1 MALTQEQQVIFDA
14 VLSSLRTNSKTIE
27 QLTPQTSLG
36 SNDWFELN
44 GGRKVSYTVLRDLI
58 ASMSSSDQDSL
69 RTLIGKNVLK
79 SVSFNVGES
88 TATLTIKSAGT
99 TISCNVPVAT
109 SSKAGIITALDKVK
123 IQTAY
128 DNGQTAISK
137 ANAAQ
142 NTANTAQ
149 STANA
154 AKTAAENAQT
164 TANAAIPLSIEFTD
178 LDTLGTDGS
187 VAALRLLLR
196 DTKHTRY
203 KVVLNNSFVG
213 VLDIFG
219 DNMSHVLTE
228 VFTTHYTMTDGNIEG
243 SSHMCQTLFQYFR
256 SFNFSSPQLKETEQ
270 GAWTRWQKTN
280 ISLGEE
286 SGTAF
291 PGDRGAAIE
300 KIVGGVRIFPFD
312 ATCYHPSELSE
323 WPVGTIAFCYD
334 NHIFRQKDSDGSWIQ
349 YDQYH
354 TTVNYKTIPRTDC
367 IFRNGN
373 VLYAMKPVEGTNY
386 YVPEAY
392 VIGKSEFDAIRSQVS
407 NIAIYPF
414 DGIMPSKS
422 GIQPPKNGIWF
433 RSSGATGHF
442 SFYGDA
448 SETNTY
454 IYNENQTIGGEQVLV
469 ARNDRMFRCGNEL
482 YRYDGKM
489 LVKVGGA
496 SVSNINVTEEIP
508 LASGEYYSDLNSD
521 VQTHNVLD
529 AVLDAGY
536 AALGLIITFAI
547 GQGSWKTYQYVGPN
561 TTDTQFLD
569 VNNWIDLAGMT
580 AGTEPVI
587 NVNDLCGEGAL
598 QYGAYTLES
607 AIKAIA
613 DKETETGITYRKAG
627 MVITYKIGDGKWESK
642 QLAQSVAS
650 FNVPG
655 AWEPFGSAKGSEVKT
670 SDKPVKDG
678 KDAFSTGGAYGLI
691 PAGHRVKQ
699 EDGTVSIQ
707 LVNGAG
713 EDILDPIEFLASQGG
728 GGDSSGTIVSI
739 AFQKAPLYAALGAS
753 LTTKAAIRSVTTVGS
768 VETDNSIERLELID
782 KDTKAVVWS
791 ANVNK
796 ASSPSMTS
804 YTFDLD
810 FTKFFTVAGQ
820 KTFTLV
826 ATDDTGR
833 TGRKNITVIA
843 EDLTLTC
850 TQRLS
855 QTIAPTDTQTYVEM
869 YAFYNNQSE
878 GGIRCNVDILIN
890 GEWQNIH
897 SDVVTNAFSRP
908 VMFNASQLGLTHGA
922 YKLRMQGESV
932 DSGVKGNIV
941 YSTIM
946 CVDPSSDEMLIALRY
961 DDSNNGKIRLFDTVS
976 LDVAAYRKVDGADS
990 SALVDMY
997 VGNTKITQVKIDPEK
1012 VLNVRKQISGYAQG
1026 DTLVFNGRFGSVH
1039 SPSIEIVVDGSAL
1052 DITLKTGAS
1061 LDLDFSSRTNDE
1073 SDHTISDQGYTM
1085 TVHGSNWS
1093 TNGFVEFLGRN
1104 SLRIAE
1110 NVKAVLPYSPFGF
1123 STIEQTGAAVQ
1134 IDIAT
1139 RNIRDKEARLIS
1151 CYDPDSGAG
1160 FYVCGNKAAIFCKN
1174 GVNAVEERPLKNN
1187 KDHTVAFVIEPAS
1200 VYVERNGIR
1209 YANMKL
1215 YIDGEEMATLGY
1227 VPGQGNVFCPAT
1239 MSFDGTDGDLYIYYI
1254 LAYRSYYE
1262 WAQAFD
1268 NYLVKGNDTQAMV
1281 EEYEKEN
1288 VLVSQTAEGTTE
1300 PRPSASALWARG
1312 IPYMVNVATD
1322 EVFNVFD
1329 CGNGSDDNGMT
1340 TSPKFKDGIQ
1350 FFYNPNK
1357 PWRSYKATKVT
1368 KKRQGTTSSQRT
1380 FKNEDDDYSKS
1391 VITPLYPEYATD
1403 AELRAR
1409 LSAADL
1415 ADIDTTFKLF
1425 ALGYIRIGD
1434 NTMPIKRAMNK
1445 IDFSDSS
1452 CANNGGV
1459 CDMMN
1464 ATFRA
1469 LGTSYMTP
1477 AQRFYD
1483 GTWDKGDVHLTGIQM
1498 NHSIANFP
1506 CAIFRSTSDTL
1517 QNVYFHLRGSYM
1529 ESKKEQRALGFCD
1542 IPGYNKGCLNYGD
1555 FKELFCAPG
1564 QTLADYVATADK
1576 STWEYPTDIEDL
1588 DSPKHNVIVISEY
1601 CGRSFRVFRR
1611 TEPGAT
1617 WVETTG
1623 SMKQVNGKWVITGDV
1638 VNPVTG
1644 FELLNYTGIC
1654 WWMGIA
1660 TVADMMKMETGT
1672 SSWVKKLVD
1681 SGLVSNTSYP
1691 VWTQFFECMVED
1703 DQLAIDYAMGRK
1715 VPYELFNVLR
1725 FMDSVDYSKTTLA
1738 STWKSRWQTEAWKY
1752 MSMESVMAYH
1762 IFTDY
1767 LAAIDQRAKNMQPM
1781 WFLEDGCKIENGVYS
1796 GVDGMEP
1803 MRMYLNKV
1811 YDCDTCNGQ
1820 DNDGGK
1826 TCDPE
1831 VDPDKPSDEATG
1843 YTNPYAGWG
1852 SILFN
1857 NIAKCKKDLIR
1868 SGRPDD
1874 RGVYPNIS
1882 LMTVA
1887 AAMRSAQTTLPD
1899 GRTIAP
1905 FSPDGAKYYFLEQRI
1920 NVWPKK
1926 VCTYDCERKYIKFT
1940 SRANRIYFYA
1950 HQGSGRSGIE
1960 RFIEVRWLVR
1970 DGFYQTGGFFADP
1983 LITRINC
1990 RANAKIRITAGARGY
2005 FAVGYENVG
2014 QISGEAVFLEAG
2026 ESYEFSDFSKV
2037 DGTTLY
2043 IYQVARMS
2051 MLDLSDLTISSADGI
2066 ANCKLLEILRIGS
2079 ATHVNTPLSSYP
2091 MVSALT
2097 LGSLPFLHTI
2107 DVRNTSVTTMDCS
2120 GCPRLAHV
2128 EAEGSQMSLITLAPT
2143 SPINDVKLPAT
2154 MTDLRFIGLPGLTYT
2169 GATDIDG
2176 LRISALANVQ
2186 KLRLESSP
2194 KIEAVTIL
2202 KNIVSAIGSA
2212 LRSVRV
2218 ADQALKG
2225 DATELQAMIAKGVK
2239 GMNSSGDENR
2249 PGPVVIG
2256 TYELTRLLEQSEIDE
2271 IEDDIEGITI
2281 SIVVEAFIDTIDQIN
2296 GEYYSGDSEVPTIT
2310 LANIGEHIAYYNGET
2325 YAAYIARIAEENKSI
2340 HQIITQ

>member
-1 MALTQEQQVIFDA
+1 MAITQDEMQSIVSA
-14 VLSSLRTNSKTIE
+14 VLSAIRTNSRTIG
-27 QLTPQTSLG
+27 QLTPVTSL
-36 SNDWFELN
+36 SDNDSFEID
-44 GGRKVSYTVLRDLI
+44 GGKRVTYAVLRDLI
-58 ASMSSSDQDSL
+58 ASLSSTEQDSL
-69 RTLIGKNVLK
+69 KNLIAKNELK
-79 SVSFNVGES
+79 SVSINTTES
-88 TATLTIKSAGT
+88 SA
-99 TISCNVPVAT
+99 TISISSVGKTISTSIPIAT
-109 SSKAGIITALDKVK
+109 TSKAGLMTAADKVK
-123 IQTAY
+123 LQSAYDTAQTAKSTA
-128 DNGQTAISK
+128 DNAISK
-137 ANAAQ
+137 AESAQTSITAISNKIGAPNGIAPLDGNGKVPAANLPGYVDDVVEFNAMVSGITPQLASSAKNSTDAGCMVVYDTDRNTYLLAVSNLIVSDSAGWEAIKRPIKTLSTPVSALEIGEAQ
-142 NTANTAQ
+142 DAVKVSDYWLLEGNKVTLIPSIFTYYNNWLDADSFGVGSMNGRIPQSGKVHICTSDNKTYRWSGSELVIIGTDLALGHTAN
-149 STANA
+149 
-154 AKTAAENAQT
+154 
-164 TANAAIPLSIEFTD
+164 
-178 LDTLGTDGS
+178 
-187 VAALRLLLR
+187 
-196 DTKHTRY
+196 
-203 KVVLNNSFVG
+203 
-213 VLDIFG
+213 
-219 DNMSHVLTE
+219 
-228 VFTTHYTMTDGNIEG
+228 
-243 SSHMCQTLFQYFR
+243 
-256 SFNFSSPQLKETEQ
+256 
-270 GAWTRWQKTN
+270 
-280 ISLGEE
+280 
-286 SGTAF
+286 TAF
-291 PGDRGAAIE
+291 PGDEGAKLQTDLEGLAGE
-300 KIVGGVRIFPFD
+300 
-312 ATCYHPSELSE
+312 HNELSNDFKKLNSHISE
-323 WPVGTIAFCYD
+323 KEMGEVKFIDLNAIVDNSNPYPSLKDALLAAPEEYRQYGAVVRLWIEEEDANGDLVEKWETYQWTKTAFD
-334 NHIFRQKDSDGSWIQ
+334 EDANWEDETQWEPFGSAGSVDG
-349 YDQYH
+349 
-354 TTVNYKTIPRTDC
+354 NC
-367 IFRNGN
+367 
-373 VLYAMKPVEGTNY
+373 L
-386 YVPEAY
+386 
-392 VIGKSEFDAIRSQVS
+392 
-407 NIAIYPF
+407 
-414 DGIMPSKS
+414 
-422 GIQPPKNGIWF
+422 
-433 RSSGATGHF
+433 
-442 SFYGDA
+442 
-448 SETNTY
+448 
-454 IYNENQTIGGEQVLV
+454 
-469 ARNDRMFRCGNEL
+469 
-482 YRYDGKM
+482 
-489 LVKVGGA
+489 
-496 SVSNINVTEEIP
+496 NVTVEIP
-508 LASGEYYSDLNSD
+508 KSNTTNPYYDLG
-521 VQTHNVLD
+521 TAIA
-529 AVLDAGY
+529 AVFSKDRAK
-536 AALGLIITFAI
+536 LGLQITFAATATT
-547 GQGSWKTYQYVGPN
+547 WKQYQYIGSTLNVEDFCN
-561 TTDTQFLD
+561 E
-569 VNNWIDLAGMT
+569 NNWIDMAGT
-580 AGTEPVI
+580 SAGTEPI
-587 NVNDLCGEGAL
+587 LNVNDLCGEGAL

-627 MVITYKIGDGKWESK
+627 MVITYKVGDGKWESK
-642 QLAQSVAS
+642 QLVQTVNS

-655 AWEPFGSAKGSEVKT
+655 AWEPFGSAQGDEVKT
-670 SDKPVKDG
+670 SDKPAVG
-678 KDAFSTGGAYGLI
+678 GTDAFSTGGACDYI
-691 PAGHRVKQ
+691 PASHVVTQ

-707 LVNGAG
+707 FKNGAG
-713 EDILDPIEFLASQGG
+713 EDLMDPIEFLASQGG
-728 GGDSSGTIVSI
+728 GDASGTIVSI
-739 AFQKAPLYAALGAS
+739 AFQKAPLYAALGSS
-753 LTTKAAIRSVTTVGS
+753 LVTKAAIRSVTTIGS
-768 VETDNSIERLELID
+768 IESDNSIERLELID
-782 KDTKAVVWS
+782 KETNTVVWS

-810 FTKFFTVAGQ
+810 FTSFFTVAGQ

-833 TGRKNITVIA
+833 TGRKNITVVA

-855 QTIAPTDTQTYVEM
+855 ETIAPTDTQTYVEM

-890 GEWQNIH
+890 DEWQNIH

-908 VMFNASQLGLTHGA
+908 VMFNAVDLGLTHGA

-932 DSGVKGNIV
+932 NSGVKGNIV

-946 CVDPSSDEMLIALRY
+946 CVDPASDDMLIALRY
-961 DDSNNGKIRLFDTVS
+961 NDTNNGTIRLFDTVS
-976 LDVAAYRKVDGADS
+976 LDVAAYRKIGGVES

-997 VGNTKITQVKIDPEK
+997 VGNVKITQVKIDPDK
-1012 VLNVRKQISGYAQG
+1012 VLNVRKQIIGYTQG
-1026 DTLVFNGRFGSVH
+1026 ETLVFEGRFGSVH
-1039 SPSIEIVVDGSAL
+1039 SPSVEIVVDGSAL
-1052 DITLKTGAS
+1052 DISLKTGAS

-1085 TVHGSNWS
+1085 EVQGSNWS
-1093 TNGFVEFLGRN
+1093 TNGFIEFLGQN

-1110 NVKAVLPYSPFGF
+1110 NVKAYLPYSPFGF
-1123 STIEQTGAAVQ
+1123 STIEQTGAVVQ
-1134 IDIAT
+1134 IKIAT
-1139 RNIRDKEARLIS
+1139 RNIRDAEARLIS
-1151 CYDPDSGAG
+1151 CYDPNSGAG

-1174 GVNAVEERPLKNN
+1174 GVNAVEERPLENN
-1187 KDHTVAFVIEPAS
+1187 VEYTIAFVVEPAS
-1200 VYVERNGIR
+1200 VFVERNGIR
-1209 YANMKL
+1209 YSNMKL

-1227 VPGQGNVFCPAT
+1227 VPSQGNIFCPAT

-1281 EEYEKEN
+1281 DEYEKEN
-1288 VLVSQTAEGTTE
+1288 VLVSQTAEGVTE
-1300 PRPSASALWARG
+1300 QRPSASALWARG

-1340 TSPKFKDGIQ
+1340 TTPKFKDGTQ

-1357 PWRSYKATKVT
+1357 PWRCYKATKVT
-1368 KKRQGTTSSQRT
+1368 KKRQGTTSSQRP

-1391 VITPLYPEYATD
+1391 VITPFYPEYATD
-1403 AELRAR
+1403 AELRAG
-1409 LSAADL
+1409 LSAVDL

-1434 NTMPIKRAMNK
+1434 NTMPIQRAMNK

-1469 LGTSYMTP
+1469 LGASYMTP

-1542 IPGYNKGCLNYGD
+1542 VPGYNKGCLNYGD
-1555 FKELFCAPG
+1555 FKELFCTPE
-1564 QTLADYVATADK
+1564 QTLSDYIATADK
-1576 STWEYPTDIEDL
+1576 STWEYPSDIEDV

-1611 TEPGAT
+1611 TEPGAA

-1644 FELLNYTGIC
+1644 FELLNYTGLC
-1654 WWMGIA
+1654 WWMGVA

-1681 SGLVSNTSYP
+1681 SGLVSNTTYP
-1691 VWTQFFECMVED
+1691 VWTQFFECMIED

-1725 FMDSVDYSKTTLA
+1725 FMDSVDYSKTSLA

-1781 WFLEDGCKIENGVYS
+1781 WFLEDGCKIEDGVYS
-1796 GVDGMEP
+1796 GIDGMEP

-1831 VDPDKPSDEATG
+1831 VDPDKPSDEETG

-1950 HQGSGRSGIE
+1950 HQGSGRFGIV

-1990 RANAKIRITAGARGY
+1990 RTNAKIRITAAARGY

-2014 QISGEAVFLEAG
+2014 QISGEAVFLESG

-2107 DVRNTSVTTMDCS
+2107 DVRNTSVTSMDCS
-2120 GCPRLAHV
+2120 GCPRMEHI
-2128 EAEGSQMSLITLAPT
+2128 EAEGSQLSTLTLAQT
-2143 SPINDVKLPAT
+2143 SPINDVKLPET

-2169 GATDIDG
+2169 GTPTTDG

-2186 KLRLESSP
+2186 KLRLENSP
-2194 KIEAVTIL
+2194 NIEAVTIL

-2212 LRSVRV
+2212 LRSVRI
-2218 ADQALKG
+2218 ADQFLKG
-2225 DATELQAMIAKGVK
+2225 DASELQSIITMGVK

-2249 PGPVVIG
+2249 PNPVVIG
-2256 TYELTRLLEQSEIDE
+2256 TYELTRLLEQAEIDD
-2271 IEDDIEGITI
+2271 IEDSIEGITI
-2281 SIVVEAFIDTIDQIN
+2281 SIVIEAFIDTIDQIN
-2296 GEYYSGDSEVPTIT
+2296 GEFYTGDSEVSTIT
-2310 LANIGEHIAYYNGET
+2310 LDNIGEHIAYYNGET
-2325 YAAYIARIAEENKSI
+2325 YAEYVSLLIEDNRSI
-2340 HQIITQ
+2340 HEIINQ

>member
-1 MALTQEQQVIFDA
+1 MAITQDEMQSIITA
-14 VLSSLRTNSKTIE
+14 VLSAIRTNSRTIG
-27 QLTPQTSLG
+27 QLTPVTTLSDDD
-36 SNDWFELN
+36 SFEID
-44 GGRKVSYTVLRDLI
+44 GGKRVTYAVLRDLI
-58 ASMSSSDQDSL
+58 ASLSSTERDSL
-69 RTLIGKNVLK
+69 RNLITKCELK
-79 SVSFNVGES
+79 SVSITATES
-88 TATLTIKSAGT
+88 AATLTIASNGK
-99 TISCNVPVAT
+99 TIETAVPVAST
-109 SSKAGIITALDKVK
+109 SKAGLMTAADKVK
-123 IQTAY
+123 LESAY
-128 DNGQTAISK
+128 DTGQTAKNI
-137 ANAAQ
+137 ANAANDKAVAAQ
-142 NTANTAQ
+142 NGVNTINGKIGANNGIAPLGPNAKVPAAYLPGFVDDVVEFNAMVNNVTVQLA
-149 STANA
+149 STGKN
-154 AKTAAENAQT
+154 
-164 TANAAIPLSIEFTD
+164 STD
-178 LDTLGTDGS
+178 AGCMVVYDTVKATFLLAVSNIVVTDNTEWGTIKRPIKALDTPTPTIESGAIAEPIKVSDYWQFEGDKMKLIPTMFTYYNNWLDADSFGTASVNGRVPEAGKVYICTSDNKTFRWSGTELVTIGSDLALG
-187 VAALRLLLR
+187 
-196 DTKHTRY
+196 HT
-203 KVVLNNSFVG
+203 
-213 VLDIFG
+213 
-219 DNMSHVLTE
+219 
-228 VFTTHYTMTDGNIEG
+228 
-243 SSHMCQTLFQYFR
+243 
-256 SFNFSSPQLKETEQ
+256 
-270 GAWTRWQKTN
+270 A
-280 ISLGEE
+280 
-286 SGTAF
+286 GTAF
-291 PGDRGAAIE
+291 PGDEGAQLQTDLEGLAE
-300 KIVGGVRIFPFD
+300 EHD
-312 ATCYHPSELSE
+312 ALSTE
-323 WPVGTIAFCYD
+323 FNKLD
-334 NHIFRQKDSDGSWIQ
+334 NHISDREMSEVPIVDLNAICDNSNPYNSLKEALSAMPETQ
-349 YDQYH
+349 R
-354 TTVNYKTIPRTDC
+354 NYGAIVRIWVEKEDA
-367 IFRNGN
+367 NGN
-373 VLYAMKPVEGTNY
+373 PVEKWETY
-386 YVPEAY
+386 QWTKTA
-392 VIGKSEFDAIRSQVS
+392 FDEDADWEDETQWE
-407 NIAIYPF
+407 PF
-414 DGIMPSKS
+414 GSAGSADG
-422 GIQPPKNGIWF
+422 NC
-433 RSSGATGHF
+433 
-442 SFYGDA
+442 
-448 SETNTY
+448 
-454 IYNENQTIGGEQVLV
+454 L
-469 ARNDRMFRCGNEL
+469 
-482 YRYDGKM
+482 
-489 LVKVGGA
+489 
-496 SVSNINVTEEIP
+496 NVTVEIP
-508 LASGEYYSDLNSD
+508 KSNTTNPYYTLA
-521 VQTHNVLD
+521 TAIA
-529 AVLDAGY
+529 AVFSKDRAK
-536 AALGLIITFAI
+536 LGLQITFAATATT
-547 GQGSWKTYQYVGPN
+547 WKQYQYIGSTLGVDDFCN
-561 TTDTQFLD
+561 E
-569 VNNWIDLAGMT
+569 NNWIDM
-580 AGTEPVI
+580 AGTSAGKEPFI

-627 MVITYKIGDGKWESK
+627 MVITYKIGEGKWETK
-642 QLAQSVAS
+642 QLVQTEKS

-670 SDKPVKDG
+670 VDKPVKDG
-678 KDAFSTGGAYGLI
+678 KDAFSTGGASAYI
-691 PAGHRVKQ
+691 PASHVVTQ
-699 EDGTVSIQ
+699 EDGKVKIQ
-707 LVNGAG
+707 FKNGNDD
-713 EDILDPIEFLASQGG
+713 EIMDPIEFLASQGG

-739 AFQKAPLYAALGAS
+739 AFQKAPLYAALGTA
-753 LTTKAAIRSVTTVGS
+753 LIAKAAIRSVTTVGN

-782 KDTKAVVWS
+782 KDTKSVVWS

-804 YTFDLD
+804 YTFELD

-833 TGRKNITVIA
+833 TGRKTITVVA

-855 QTIAPTDTQTYVEM
+855 QTIAPTDTQSYVEM

-878 GGIRCNVDILIN
+878 GGIRCKVDILID
-890 GEWQNIH
+890 GAWENIH
-897 SDVVTNAFSRP
+897 NDVVTNAFSRP
-908 VMFNASQLGLTHGA
+908 VMFNAAQLGLTHGA

-932 DSGVKGNIV
+932 NSGVKGNIV
-941 YSTIM
+941 YSTIL
-946 CVDPSSDEMLIALRY
+946 CVDPTSNEMLIALRY

-976 LDVAAYRKVDGADS
+976 LDVAAYRKVDGAES
-990 SALVDMY
+990 SALVDIF

-1012 VLNVRKQISGYAQG
+1012 VLTVRKQISGYSQG
-1026 DTLVFNGRFGSVH
+1026 DTLVFDGRFGSVH
-1039 SPSIEIVVDGSAL
+1039 SPSVEIVVDGSAL
-1052 DITLKTGAS
+1052 DISLKTGAS
-1061 LDLDFSSRTNDE
+1061 WDIDFSSRTNDE

-1085 TVHGSNWS
+1085 TVQGSNWS
-1093 TNGFVEFLGRN
+1093 TNGFVEFLGQN

-1110 NVKAVLPYSPFGF
+1110 NVKASSTYSPFGF

-1134 IDIAT
+1134 MKVAT

-1187 KDHTVAFVIEPAS
+1187 TDHTVAFVVEPAS

-1300 PRPSASALWARG
+1300 QRPSASALWARK

-1322 EVFNVFD
+1322 EVFHVFD

-1350 FFYNPNK
+1350 FFYDPRK
-1357 PWRSYKATKVT
+1357 PWRSYKAIKVT

-1380 FKNEDDDYSKS
+1380 FKNEDDDYKKSK
-1391 VITPLYPEYATD
+1391 ITPLYPEYATD
-1403 AELRAR
+1403 AELRAG
-1409 LSAADL
+1409 LTAEEL
-1415 ADIDTTFKLF
+1415 ADIDTSFKLF

-1434 NTMPIKRAMNK
+1434 NTMPIQRAMNK

-1469 LGTSYMTP
+1469 LGPSYMTP

-1564 QTLADYVATADK
+1564 QTLADYIATADK
-1576 STWEYPTDIEDL
+1576 STWEYPSDIEDV

-1611 TEPGAT
+1611 TEPGAA

-1638 VNPVTG
+1638 VNPVIG
-1644 FELLNYTGIC
+1644 FELLNYTGLC

-1681 SGLVSNTSYP
+1681 SGMASNTTYP
-1691 VWTQFFECMVED
+1691 VWTQFFECMIED

-1725 FMDSVDYSKTTLA
+1725 FMDSVDYSKASLA
-1738 STWKSRWQTEAWKY
+1738 STWKARWQTEAWKF
-1752 MSMESVMAYH
+1752 MSMESVMTYH

-1781 WFLEDGCKIENGVYS
+1781 WFLEDGCKIENGVYT

-1857 NIAKCKKDLIR
+1857 NIAKCKKDLVR

-1874 RGVYPNIS
+1874 RGIYPNIS

-1887 AAMRSAQTTLPD
+1887 AAMRSAQTTLPN
-1899 GRTIAP
+1899 GRTLAP

-1926 VCTYDCERKYIKFT
+1926 VCSYDCERKYIKFT

-2026 ESYEFSDFSKV
+2026 ESHEFSDFSKV

-2091 MVSALT
+2091 MISALT
-2097 LGSLPFLHTI
+2097 LGSLPFLHTV

-2154 MTDLRFIGLPGLTYT
+2154 MTDLRFIGLPQLTYT
-2169 GATDIDG
+2169 GSTSTDG

-2202 KNIVSAIGSA
+2202 KNIVSAVGSA

-2218 ADQALKG
+2218 AEQTLKG

-2239 GMNSSGDENR
+2239 GMNASGDENR

-2256 TYELTRLLEQSEIDE
+2256 TYELTRLLEKSEIDD
-2271 IEDDIEGITI
+2271 IEDEIEGITI

-2296 GEYYSGDSEVPTIT
+2296 GEYFSGDSEVPTIT

>member
-1 MALTQEQQVIFDA
+1 MAITQDEMQSIVSAVISA
-14 VLSSLRTNSKTIE
+14 IRTNSRTID
-27 QLTPQTSLG
+27 QLTPVTSL
-36 SNDWFELN
+36 SDSDCFEIN
-44 GGRKVSYTVLRDLI
+44 GGKRVTYKVLRDLI
-58 ASMSSSDQDSL
+58 ASLSSTEQDSL
-69 RTLIGKNVLK
+69 KNLITKCELK
-79 SVSFNVGES
+79 SVSITATES
-88 TATLTIKSAGT
+88 TATLSISSNGKTITA
-99 TISCNVPVAT
+99 NVPVAST
-109 SSKAGIITALDKVK
+109 SKAGLMTAADKVK
-123 IQTAY
+123 LQSAYDTAQTAK
-128 DNGQTAISK
+128 D
-137 ANAAQ
+137 
-142 NTANTAQ
+142 TANNAKAKAETAQ
-149 STANA
+149 SGVNAINGKLGAAGGIATLDSYGKIPSRFIPDAYDDVKEFGAKVSGVTAQMSSSTKNSTDDGCMVVYDTDKNVFLLAVANQIIADPDWRKVSSKSLLAENQVQTEGLTKKDIWQIGEQETIVLNPSVFTYYCNWADSNLYGTASVNGCIPVADKQYTDTSANTSYRWSGSGLVSTGSDLTLGHTAN
-154 AKTAAENAQT
+154 
-164 TANAAIPLSIEFTD
+164 
-178 LDTLGTDGS
+178 
-187 VAALRLLLR
+187 
-196 DTKHTRY
+196 
-203 KVVLNNSFVG
+203 
-213 VLDIFG
+213 
-219 DNMSHVLTE
+219 
-228 VFTTHYTMTDGNIEG
+228 
-243 SSHMCQTLFQYFR
+243 
-256 SFNFSSPQLKETEQ
+256 
-270 GAWTRWQKTN
+270 
-280 ISLGEE
+280 
-286 SGTAF
+286 TAF
-291 PGDRGAAIE
+291 PGDEGAQLQNDVEGLANDYNSLSKDLTDMQNGIAADKMSFAVFLDLNNMFDNSNPYTSLGDALDLVPEEYRQYGAVVRLWVE
-300 KIVGGVRIFPFD
+300 KYDSAGNAVQKWETYQWNKTPFD
-312 ATCYHPSELSE
+312 DDANWEDETQWVPFGGAGS
-323 WPVGTIAFCYD
+323 A
-334 NHIFRQKDSDGSWIQ
+334 DGNCLNV
-349 YDQYH
+349 
-354 TTVNYKTIPRTDC
+354 TVEIP
-367 IFRNGN
+367 
-373 VLYAMKPVEGTNY
+373 K
-386 YVPEAY
+386 
-392 VIGKSEFDAIRSQVS
+392 
-407 NIAIYPF
+407 
-414 DGIMPSKS
+414 
-422 GIQPPKNGIWF
+422 
-433 RSSGATGHF
+433 
-442 SFYGDA
+442 
-448 SETNTY
+448 TNTTNPY
-454 IYNENQTIGGEQVLV
+454 YDLATAIAAVFSK
-469 ARNDRMFRCGNEL
+469 DRA
-482 YRYDGKM
+482 K
-489 LVKVGGA
+489 
-496 SVSNINVTEEIP
+496 
-508 LASGEYYSDLNSD
+508 
-521 VQTHNVLD
+521 
-529 AVLDAGY
+529 
-536 AALGLIITFAI
+536 LGLQITFAATAAT
-547 GQGSWKTYQYVGPN
+547 WKQYQYIGSTLKVEDFCN
-561 TTDTQFLD
+561 ES
-569 VNNWIDLAGMT
+569 NWIDMAGT
-580 AGTEPVI
+580 SAGTEPVL
-587 NVNDLCGEGAL
+587 NVNFLCGEGAL

-607 AIKAIA
+607 AIKAIS

-642 QLAQSVAS
+642 QLVQTVNS

-655 AWEPFGSAKGSEVKT
+655 AWESFGSAKGNEIQT
-670 SDKPVKDG
+670 SDKPVKGG
-678 KDAFSTGGAYGLI
+678 KDAFSTGGAYDRI
-691 PAGHRVKQ
+691 PTGRKVTQK
-699 EDGTVSIQ
+699 DGTVTIQ
-707 LVNGAG
+707 LTNDAG
-713 EDILDPIEFLASQGG
+713 EDIMDPIEFLASQGG
-728 GGDSSGTIVSI
+728 GGDASGTIVSI
-739 AFQKAPLYAALGAS
+739 AFQKAPLYAALGAA
-753 LTTKAAIRSVTTVGS
+753 LTTKAAIRSVTTIGS

-782 KDTKAVVWS
+782 KDSKVVVWS

-796 ASSPSMTS
+796 ASSPSMTGF
-804 YTFDLD
+804 TFDLD

-855 QTIAPTDTQTYVEM
+855 ETIAPTDTQAYVEM

-890 GEWQNIH
+890 GEWKNIH
-897 SDVVTNAFSRP
+897 DDVVTNAFSRP
-908 VMFNASQLGLTHGA
+908 VMFNAAELGLTHGA

-946 CVDPSSDEMLIALRY
+946 CVDPASDEMLIALRY
-961 DDSNNGKIRLFDTVS
+961 NDTNNGTIRLFDTVS
-976 LDVAAYRKVDGADS
+976 LDVAAYRKIDGTPS
-990 SALVDMY
+990 PALVDMY
-997 VGNTKITQVKIDPEK
+997 LGNTKITQVKIDPDK

-1026 DTLVFNGRFGSVH
+1026 ETLVFEGRFGTVH
-1039 SPSIEIVVDGSAL
+1039 SPSVEIVVDGSAL
-1052 DITLKTGAS
+1052 DIALKTGAS

-1073 SDHTISDQGYTM
+1073 SDHTISNQGITM
-1085 TVHGSNWS
+1085 TVQGSNWS
-1093 TNGFVEFLGRN
+1093 TNGFVEFLGQN

-1110 NVKAVLPYSPFGF
+1110 NVTAHLPYSPFGF
-1123 STIEQTGAAVQ
+1123 STIEQTGAVVQ
-1134 IDIAT
+1134 MKIAT
-1139 RNIRDKEARLIS
+1139 RNIRDAEARLIS

-1174 GVNAVEERPLKNN
+1174 GINAVEERPLENN
-1187 KDHTVAFVIEPAS
+1187 IDHTVAFVVEPAS

-1209 YANMKL
+1209 YSTMKL
-1215 YIDGEEMATLGY
+1215 YIDGEEMAALGY

-1239 MSFDGTDGDLYIYYI
+1239 MSFNGTDGDLYIYYI

-1281 EEYEKEN
+1281 EEYNKEN
-1288 VLVSQTAEGTTE
+1288 VLVSQTAEGITE
-1300 PRPSASALWARG
+1300 QRPSAAALWARK
-1312 IPYMVNVATD
+1312 IRYMVNVASE

-1350 FFYNPNK
+1350 YFNDPIK
-1357 PWRSYKATKVT
+1357 PWRSFKAIKVT

-1380 FKNEDDDYSKS
+1380 FKNEDDDFKKS

-1403 AELRAR
+1403 AELRAG
-1409 LSAADL
+1409 LSAEAL

-1434 NTMPIKRAMNK
+1434 NTMPIQRAMNK

-1469 LGTSYMTP
+1469 LGSSYMTP

-1498 NHSIANFP
+1498 SHSIANFP

-1542 IPGYNKGCLNYGD
+1542 VPGYNKGCLNYGY

-1564 QTLADYVATADK
+1564 QTLDDYIAGADK
-1576 STWEYPTDIEDL
+1576 STWEFPSDIEDV
-1588 DSPKHNVIVISEY
+1588 DSPKHNVVAISEY

-1611 TEPGAT
+1611 TEPGAE
-1617 WVETTG
+1617 WKETTG
-1623 SMKQVNGKWVITGDV
+1623 SMVQVNGKWVITGDV

-1644 FELLNYTGIC
+1644 FELLNYTGLC

-1660 TVADMMKMETGT
+1660 TVEDMMKMETGT

-1681 SGLVSNTSYP
+1681 KGLVSNTTYP
-1691 VWTQFFECMVED
+1691 VWTQFFECMIED
-1703 DQLAIDYAMGRK
+1703 DQLAIDFAMGRK
-1715 VPYELFNVLR
+1715 VPYDLFNVLR
-1725 FMDSVDYSKTTLA
+1725 FMDSCDYSKASLA

-1752 MSMESVMAYH
+1752 MSMESVMTYH

-1831 VDPDKPSDEATG
+1831 VDPDKPSDEETG

-1874 RGVYPNIS
+1874 RGVYPSIS

-1926 VCTYDCERKYIKFT
+1926 VCSYDCERKYIKFT
-1940 SRANRIYFYA
+1940 ARANRIYFYA
-1950 HQGSGRSGIE
+1950 HQGSGRSGIV

-1970 DGFYQTGGFFADP
+1970 DGFYQTGGFFTDP

-1990 RANAKIRITAGARGY
+1990 RANARIRITAAARGY

-2066 ANCKLLEILRIGS
+2066 ANCKLMEILRIGS

-2097 LGSLPFLHTI
+2097 LGALPFLHTI

-2120 GCPRLAHV
+2120 GCPRMEHI
-2128 EAEGSQMSLITLAPT
+2128 EAEGSRLTSLTLAPT
-2143 SPINDVKLPAT
+2143 SPINDVKLPET

-2169 GATDIDG
+2169 GTPATDG

-2194 KIEAVTIL
+2194 KIEAVTIM

-2212 LRSVRV
+2212 LRSVRISE
-2218 ADQALKG
+2218 QNLKG
-2225 DATELQAMIAKGVK
+2225 DATELQSMITMGVK

-2249 PGPVVIG
+2249 LGPVVIG
-2256 TYELTRLLEQSEIDE
+2256 TYELTRLLEQSEIDD
-2271 IEDDIEGITI
+2271 IEDKIEGINI
-2281 SIVVEAFIDTIDQIN
+2281 SIVIEAFIDAIDQIN
-2296 GEYYSGDSEVPTIT
+2296 GEYFTGDPEVPTIT
-2310 LANIGEHIAYYNGET
+2310 LDNIGEHIVYYNGET
-2325 YAAYIARIAEENKSI
+2325 YADYIGRLVEDNISI
-2340 HQIITQ
+2340 HEIINQ

>member
-1 MALTQEQQVIFDA
+1 MAITQDEMQSIVSA
-14 VLSSLRTNSKTIE
+14 VLSAIRTNSRTIG
-27 QLTPQTSLG
+27 QLTPVTTLSD
-36 SNDWFELN
+36 NDSFEID
-44 GGRKVSYTVLRDLI
+44 GGKRVPYAVLRDLI
-58 ASMSSSDQDSL
+58 ASLSSTEQDSL
-69 RTLIGKNVLK
+69 KNLITKCELK
-79 SVSFNVGES
+79 SVSITATES
-88 TATLTIKSAGT
+88 TATLTIASNGK
-99 TISCNVPVAT
+99 TITANVPVAT
-109 SSKAGIITALDKVK
+109 TSKAGLMTAADKVK
-123 IQTAY
+123 LQSAYDTAQTAR
-128 DNGQTAISK
+128 D
-137 ANAAQ
+137 
-142 NTANTAQ
+142 TAN
-149 STANA
+149 NA
-154 AKTAAENAQT
+154 KSKAENAQASIT
-164 TANAAIPLSIEFTD
+164 DLSNKIGVPNGIATLDANAKVPAANLPGFVDDVVEFNAMVSSVTIQLASAANVSTDAGCMVVYDTDRHTFLLAVSNLNVADKSEWGTIKRPIKALNTPAVATEIGEVQGAIKVSDYWQLEDNKVTLRPSMFTYYGNWVD
-178 LDTLGTDGS
+178 AD
-187 VAALRLLLR
+187 
-196 DTKHTRY
+196 
-203 KVVLNNSFVG
+203 SFG
-213 VLDIFG
+213 
-219 DNMSHVLTE
+219 
-228 VFTTHYTMTDGNIEG
+228 EG
-243 SSHMCQTLFQYFR
+243 SANGR
-256 SFNFSSPQLKETEQ
+256 VP
-270 GAWTRWQKTN
+270 
-280 ISLGEE
+280 E
-286 SGTAF
+286 SGKVYICTSDNKTFRWSGSELVTIGSDLALGHTASTAF
-291 PGDRGAAIE
+291 PGDEGAQLQNDLEDLAGE
-300 KIVGGVRIFPFD
+300 
-312 ATCYHPSELSE
+312 HNELSNDFNSLNSHIYE
-323 WPVGTIAFCYD
+323 KEMGEVKFIDLNAVVD
-334 NHIFRQKDSDGSWIQ
+334 NSNPYSSLKDALPG
-349 YDQYH
+349 
-354 TTVNYKTIPRTDC
+354 
-367 IFRNGN
+367 
-373 VLYAMKPVEGTNY
+373 
-386 YVPEAY
+386 VPEALRQY
-392 VIGKSEFDAIRSQVS
+392 GAVVRLWVEKEDASGNLVEKWETYQWNRT
-407 NIAIYPF
+407 PF
-414 DGIMPSKS
+414 DED
-422 GIQPPKNGIWF
+422 NDWE
-433 RSSGATGHF
+433 
-442 SFYGDA
+442 D
-448 SETNTY
+448 ETQW
-454 IYNENQTIGGEQVLV
+454 EPFGSAGS
-469 ARNDRMFRCGNEL
+469 ADGNCL
-482 YRYDGKM
+482 
-489 LVKVGGA
+489 
-496 SVSNINVTEEIP
+496 NVTVEIP
-508 LASGEYYSDLNSD
+508 KSNTTNPYYDLG
-521 VQTHNVLD
+521 TAIA
-529 AVLDAGY
+529 AVFSKDRAK
-536 AALGLIITFAI
+536 LGLQITFAATAAT
-547 GQGSWKTYQYVGPN
+547 WKQYQYIGSTLSVE
-561 TTDTQFLD
+561 DFCKES
-569 VNNWIDLAGMT
+569 NWIDMAGT
-580 AGTEPVI
+580 SAGTEPVL

-642 QLAQSVAS
+642 QLVQSVAS

-678 KDAFSTGGAYGLI
+678 KDAFSTGGACDLI
-691 PAGHRVKQ
+691 PAGHRVTQ

-855 QTIAPTDTQTYVEM
+855 QTIAPADTQTYVEM

-908 VMFNASQLGLTHGA
+908 VMFNAVQLGLTHGA

-946 CVDPSSDEMLIALRY
+946 CVDSSSDEMLIALRY

-976 LDVAAYRKVDGADS
+976 LDVAAYRKVDGVEA

-997 VGNTKITQVKIDPEK
+997 VGNIKITQVKIDPEK
-1012 VLNVRKQISGYAQG
+1012 VLNVRKQISGYNQG
-1026 DTLVFNGRFGSVH
+1026 DTLVFEGRFGSVH
-1039 SPSIEIVVDGSAL
+1039 SPSVEIVVDGSAL
-1052 DITLKTGAS
+1052 DISLKTGAS

-1085 TVHGSNWS
+1085 TVQGSNWS
-1093 TNGFVEFLGRN
+1093 TNGFVEFLGQN

-1110 NVKAVLPYSPFGF
+1110 NVKATLPYSPFGF
-1123 STIEQTGAAVQ
+1123 STIEQTGAVVQ
-1134 IDIAT
+1134 MKIAT

-1174 GVNAVEERPLKNN
+1174 GVNAVEERPLENN
-1187 KDHTVAFVIEPAS
+1187 VDHTVAFVVEPAS

-1268 NYLVKGNDTQAMV
+1268 NYLVKGNDPQAMV

-1288 VLVSQTAEGTTE
+1288 VLVSQTAEGVTE
-1300 PRPSASALWARG
+1300 QRPSASALWARG

-1350 FFYNPNK
+1350 FFYNPQK

-1380 FKNEDDDYSKS
+1380 FKNEDDDYKKS

-1403 AELRAR
+1403 AELRAG

-1434 NTMPIKRAMNK
+1434 NTMPIQRAMNK

-1469 LGTSYMTP
+1469 LGSSYMTP

-1555 FKELFCAPG
+1555 FKELFCVPG

-1576 STWEYPTDIEDL
+1576 STWEYPSDIEDV

-1611 TEPGAT
+1611 TEPGAS

-1644 FELLNYTGIC
+1644 VELLNYTGLC

-1681 SGLVSNTSYP
+1681 SGMVSNTTYP
-1691 VWTQFFECMVED
+1691 VWTQFFECMIED

-1725 FMDSVDYSKTTLA
+1725 FMDSVDYSKASLA

-1950 HQGSGRSGIE
+1950 HQGSGRSGIV

-2107 DVRNTSVTTMDCS
+2107 DVRNTSVTNIDCS

-2169 GATDIDG
+2169 GDSATDG

-2202 KNIVSAIGSA
+2202 KNIVSAVGSA

-2218 ADQALKG
+2218 AEQVLKG

-2256 TYELTRLLEQSEIDE
+2256 TYELTRLLEKSEIDE
-2271 IEDDIEGITI
+2271 IEDEIEGITI

-2296 GEYYSGDSEVPTIT
+2296 GEYFSGDSEVPTIT
-2310 LANIGEHIAYYNGET
+2310 LVNIGEHIAYYNGET
-2325 YAAYIARIAEENKSI
+2325 YAAYIARVADENRSI

>member
-1 MALTQEQQVIFDA
+1 MAITQDEMQSIVSA
-14 VLSSLRTNSKTIE
+14 VLSAIRTNSRTID
-27 QLTPQTSLG
+27 QLTPVTSL
-36 SNDWFELN
+36 SDNDSFEIN
-44 GGRKVSYTVLRDLI
+44 GGKRVTYKVLRDLI
-58 ASMSSSDQDSL
+58 ASLSSTEQDSL
-69 RTLIGKNVLK
+69 KNLIAKSELK
-79 SVSFNVGES
+79 SASI
-88 TATLTIKSAGT
+88 TATESSATLSISSVGKTITASIPIATTSKAGLMTAADKVKLQSAYDTAQTAKDTANSAQSKAETAQSDVNTLNNKLGTAGGIATLDNYGKIPSRFIPDAYDDVKEFGAKVSGVSITPASVTHNSNDANCMVVYDTDTNTFLLAVANTAIADADWRVVNKKSMLETVSPQIEG
-99 TISCNVPVAT
+99 VPVAGLTKGDLWQINDKMEVALITRHFTYYNNWADANLFGLASINGRVPVADKQYVDT
-109 SSKAGIITALDKVK
+109 S
-123 IQTAY
+123 
-128 DNGQTAISK
+128 
-137 ANAAQ
+137 ANC
-142 NTANTAQ
+142 NYRWSGSTLVSTGSDLTLGHTAN
-149 STANA
+149 
-154 AKTAAENAQT
+154 
-164 TANAAIPLSIEFTD
+164 
-178 LDTLGTDGS
+178 
-187 VAALRLLLR
+187 
-196 DTKHTRY
+196 
-203 KVVLNNSFVG
+203 
-213 VLDIFG
+213 
-219 DNMSHVLTE
+219 
-228 VFTTHYTMTDGNIEG
+228 
-243 SSHMCQTLFQYFR
+243 
-256 SFNFSSPQLKETEQ
+256 
-270 GAWTRWQKTN
+270 
-280 ISLGEE
+280 
-286 SGTAF
+286 TAF
-291 PGDRGAAIE
+291 PGDEGQQMQEDVESLAGEHDTLRNEFRKLSDHLAGKEMGEVKFIDLNAIVDNSNPYTSLGDALSVVPEEFRQYGAVVRLWIE
-300 KIVGGVRIFPFD
+300 KED
-312 ATCYHPSELSE
+312 A
-323 WPVGTIAFCYD
+323 
-334 NHIFRQKDSDGSWIQ
+334 
-349 YDQYH
+349 
-354 TTVNYKTIPRTDC
+354 
-367 IFRNGN
+367 NGN
-373 VLYAMKPVEGTNY
+373 LVEKWETY
-386 YVPEAY
+386 QWTRT
-392 VIGKSEFDAIRSQVS
+392 SFDDGNDWEDETQWE
-407 NIAIYPF
+407 PF
-414 DGIMPSKS
+414 GSAGSADGNCLNVTVEI
-422 GIQPPKNGIWF
+422 PK
-433 RSSGATGHF
+433 
-442 SFYGDA
+442 
-448 SETNTY
+448 TNTTNPY
-454 IYNENQTIGGEQVLV
+454 
-469 ARNDRMFRCGNEL
+469 
-482 YRYDGKM
+482 YD
-489 LVKVGGA
+489 
-496 SVSNINVTEEIP
+496 
-508 LASGEYYSDLNSD
+508 LAS
-521 VQTHNVLD
+521 
-529 AVLDAGY
+529 AVAVVFSKDRAK
-536 AALGLIITFAI
+536 LGLQITFAATATT
-547 GQGSWKTYQYVGPN
+547 WKQYQYIGSTLKVEDFCN
-561 TTDTQFLD
+561 EK
-569 VNNWIDLAGMT
+569 NWIDMAGT
-580 AGTEPVI
+580 SAGTEPVL
-587 NVNDLCGEGAL
+587 NVNNLCGEGAL

-627 MVITYKIGDGKWESK
+627 MIITYKVGDGKWESK
-642 QLAQSVAS
+642 QLMQTVNS

-655 AWEPFGSAKGSEVKT
+655 AWEPFGSAKGNEIQA

-678 KDAFSTGGAYGLI
+678 KDAFSTGGAYDRI
-691 PAGHRVKQ
+691 PTGHKVTQ
-699 EDGTVSIQ
+699 EDGTVTIQ
-707 LVNGAG
+707 LLNEAG
-713 EDILDPIEFLASQGG
+713 DDIMDPIEFLASQGG
-728 GGDSSGTIVSI
+728 GGDASGTIVSI
-739 AFQKAPLYAALGAS
+739 AFQRAPLYAALGS
-753 LTTKAAIRSVTTVGS
+753 TLTTKAAIRSVTTIGS
-768 VETDNSIERLELID
+768 VESDNSIERLELID

-804 YTFDLD
+804 YTFELD

-833 TGRKNITVIA
+833 TGRKNITVVA

-855 QTIAPTDTQTYVEM
+855 ETITPTDTQAYVEM

-878 GGIRCNVDILIN
+878 GGIRCNVDILID
-890 GEWQNIH
+890 GEWKNIH
-897 SDVVTNAFSRP
+897 SDVVNNAFSRP
-908 VMFNASQLGLTHGA
+908 VMFNAVELGLKHGA

-946 CVDPSSDEMLIALRY
+946 CVDPASDEMLIALRY
-961 DDSNNGKIRLFDTVS
+961 NDTSNGTIRLFDTVS
-976 LDVAAYRKVDGADS
+976 LDVAAYRKVDGAES
-990 SALVDMY
+990 PALVDMY
-997 VGNTKITQVKIDPEK
+997 IGNVKITQVKIDPDK
-1012 VLNVRKQISGYAQG
+1012 VLSVRKQISGYSQG
-1026 DTLVFNGRFGSVH
+1026 DTLVFEGRFGAIH
-1039 SPSIEIVVDGSAL
+1039 SPCIEIIVDGSAL
-1052 DITLKTGAS
+1052 DISLKTGAS
-1061 LDLDFSSRTNDE
+1061 LNLDFSSRTNDE
-1073 SDHTISDQGYTM
+1073 SDHTISDQGITM
-1085 TVHGSNWS
+1085 DVQGANWS
-1093 TNGFVEFLGRN
+1093 TNGFVEFLDQN

-1110 NVKAVLPYSPFGF
+1110 NVKAHLPYTPFGF
-1123 STIEQTGAAVQ
+1123 STIEQTGAVVQ
-1134 IDIAT
+1134 MKIAT
-1139 RNIRDKEARLIS
+1139 RNIRDAEARLIS
-1151 CYDPDSGAG
+1151 CYDPNSGAG

-1174 GVNAVEERPLKNN
+1174 GINAVEERPLENN
-1187 KDHTVAFVIEPAS
+1187 VDHTVAFVIEPAS
-1200 VYVERNGIR
+1200 VFVERNGIR
-1209 YANMKL
+1209 YSAMKL
-1215 YIDGEEMATLGY
+1215 YIDGEEAAALGY

-1239 MSFDGTDGDLYIYYI
+1239 MTFDGTDGDLYIYYL

-1281 EEYEKEN
+1281 EEYNREN

-1300 PRPSASALWARG
+1300 QRPSATALWDRK
-1312 IPYMVNVATD
+1312 ICYMVNVASD
-1322 EVFNVFD
+1322 EVFTVFD

-1357 PWRSYKATKVT
+1357 PWRSYKATNVT

-1380 FKNEDDDYSKS
+1380 FKNEDDDYSKAT
-1391 VITPLYPEYATD
+1391 ITPLYPEYATD
-1403 AELRAR
+1403 AELRAG
-1409 LSAADL
+1409 LSAEEL

-1434 NTMPIKRAMNK
+1434 NTMPIQRAMNK

-1469 LGTSYMTP
+1469 LGSSYMTP

-1483 GTWDKGDVHLTGIQM
+1483 GTWDKGDVHLSGIQM

-1506 CAIFRSTSDTL
+1506 CAIFRSTSETL

-1542 IPGYNKGCLNYGD
+1542 VPGYNKGCLNYGD

-1564 QTLADYVATADK
+1564 QTLDDYIASADK
-1576 STWEYPTDIEDL
+1576 STWEYPSDIEDL
-1588 DSPKHNVIVISEY
+1588 DSPKHNVVAISEY

-1611 TEPGAT
+1611 TEPGAE
-1617 WVETTG
+1617 WKETTG
-1623 SMKQVNGKWVITGDV
+1623 SMVQINGKWVITGDV

-1644 FELLNYTGIC
+1644 FELLNYTGLC

-1660 TVADMMKMETGT
+1660 SVDDMMKMETGT

-1681 SGLVSNTSYP
+1681 KGLVSNTSYP
-1691 VWTQFFECMVED
+1691 VWTQFFECMIED
-1703 DQLAIDYAMGRK
+1703 DQLAIDFAMGRK
-1715 VPYELFNVLR
+1715 VPYDLFNVLR
-1725 FMDSVDYSKTTLA
+1725 FMDSCDYSKASLA
-1738 STWKSRWQTEAWKY
+1738 STWKPRWQTEAWKY
-1752 MSMESVMAYH
+1752 MSMESVMTYH

-1831 VDPDKPSDEATG
+1831 VDPDKPSDEETG

-1887 AAMRSAQTTLPD
+1887 AAMRSTQTTLPD

-1926 VCTYDCERKYIKFT
+1926 VCSYDCERKYIKFT

-1950 HQGSGRSGIE
+1950 HQGSGRSGIV

-1970 DGFYQTGGFFADP
+1970 DGFYQTGGFFTDP

-1990 RANAKIRITAGARGY
+1990 RANAKIRITAAARGY

-2026 ESYEFSDFSKV
+2026 ESYEFSEFSKV

-2066 ANCKLLEILRIGS
+2066 ANCKLMEILRIGS

-2120 GCPRLAHV
+2120 GCPRIEHI
-2128 EAEGSQMSLITLAPT
+2128 EAEGSQLTSLTLAQT
-2143 SPINDVKLPAT
+2143 SPINDVKLPET

-2169 GATDIDG
+2169 GTPVNDG
-2176 LRISALANVQ
+2176 LCISALANVQ
-2186 KLRLESSP
+2186 KIRLENSP
-2194 KIEAVTIL
+2194 KIEAVTII
-2202 KNIVSAIGSA
+2202 KNIVGAIGSV

-2218 ADQALKG
+2218 ADQILKG
-2225 DATELQAMIAKGVK
+2225 DAMELQKLIAMGVK

-2271 IEDDIEGITI
+2271 IEEKIEGII
-2281 SIVVEAFIDTIDQIN
+2281 IFIVIEAFIDAIDQIN
-2296 GEYYSGDSEVPTIT
+2296 GEYYTGDSEVPTIT
-2310 LANIGEHIAYYNGET
+2310 LDNIGEHIVYYNGET
-2325 YAAYIARIAEENKSI
+2325 YAAYIGRLVEDNLSI
-2340 HQIITQ
+2340 HEIINQ

>member
-1 MALTQEQQVIFDA
+1 MAITQDEMQSIVSA
-14 VLSSLRTNSKTIE
+14 VLSAIRTNSRTID
-27 QLTPQTSLG
+27 QLTPVTSL
-36 SNDWFELN
+36 SDNDSFEIN
-44 GGRKVSYTVLRDLI
+44 SGKRVTYKVLRDLI
-58 ASMSSSDQDSL
+58 ASLSSTEQDSL
-69 RTLIGKNVLK
+69 KNQIAKCELK
-79 SVSFNVGES
+79 SVSITASENSATLSISSVGKTI
-88 TATLTIKSAGT
+88 TATIPIAT
-99 TISCNVPVAT
+99 T
-109 SSKAGIITALDKVK
+109 SKAGLMTAGDKVK
-123 IQTAY
+123 LQSAYDTAQTAK
-128 DNGQTAISK
+128 D
-137 ANAAQ
+137 
-142 NTANTAQ
+142 TANTAKSKAETAQ
-149 STANA
+149 SGVNTLNNKLGAAGGIATLDSYGKIPSRFIPDAYDDVKEFGAKVSGVSITPQSVLHNSTDANCMVVYDTDTNTFLLAVANTLIADTDWRVVNKKTMLEQVSPQIESLPVAGLTKADIWQINEKLEVSLVTRLFTYYNNWADGNLFGEATVNGRVPVADKQYVDTSANCNYRWSGSTLVSTGSDLTLGHTAN
-154 AKTAAENAQT
+154 
-164 TANAAIPLSIEFTD
+164 
-178 LDTLGTDGS
+178 
-187 VAALRLLLR
+187 
-196 DTKHTRY
+196 
-203 KVVLNNSFVG
+203 
-213 VLDIFG
+213 
-219 DNMSHVLTE
+219 
-228 VFTTHYTMTDGNIEG
+228 
-243 SSHMCQTLFQYFR
+243 
-256 SFNFSSPQLKETEQ
+256 
-270 GAWTRWQKTN
+270 
-280 ISLGEE
+280 
-286 SGTAF
+286 TAF
-291 PGDRGAAIE
+291 PGDEGQQMQEDIESLAGEHDTLRNEFNNLRAHVSETDMAGVKFININDVVDNSNPYSSLKEALPYVPKEFRTSGAIVRLWVE
-300 KIVGGVRIFPFD
+300 KEDSSGNLVEKWETYQWNKTPFD
-312 ATCYHPSELSE
+312 DDADWEDDTQWEPFGGAGS
-323 WPVGTIAFCYD
+323 A
-334 NHIFRQKDSDGSWIQ
+334 DGNCLNV
-349 YDQYH
+349 
-354 TTVNYKTIPRTDC
+354 TVEIP
-367 IFRNGN
+367 
-373 VLYAMKPVEGTNY
+373 K
-386 YVPEAY
+386 
-392 VIGKSEFDAIRSQVS
+392 
-407 NIAIYPF
+407 
-414 DGIMPSKS
+414 
-422 GIQPPKNGIWF
+422 
-433 RSSGATGHF
+433 
-442 SFYGDA
+442 
-448 SETNTY
+448 TNTTNPY
-454 IYNENQTIGGEQVLV
+454 
-469 ARNDRMFRCGNEL
+469 
-482 YRYDGKM
+482 YD
-489 LVKVGGA
+489 
-496 SVSNINVTEEIP
+496 
-508 LASGEYYSDLNSD
+508 LASAI
-521 VQTHNVLD
+521 T
-529 AVLDAGY
+529 AVFSKDRAK
-536 AALGLIITFAI
+536 LGLQITFAATATT
-547 GQGSWKTYQYVGPN
+547 WKQYQYIGSTLKVEDFCN
-561 TTDTQFLD
+561 EK
-569 VNNWIDLAGMT
+569 NWIDMAGT
-580 AGTEPVI
+580 SAGTEPVL

-613 DKETETGITYRKAG
+613 DKETETGIKYRKAG
-627 MVITYKIGDGKWESK
+627 MIITYKVGDGKWESK
-642 QLAQSVAS
+642 QLMQTVNS

-655 AWEPFGSAKGSEVKT
+655 AWEPFGSAKGNEIQA

-678 KDAFSTGGAYGLI
+678 KDAFSTGGAYDRI
-691 PAGHRVKQ
+691 PTGHKVTQ
-699 EDGTVSIQ
+699 EDGTVTIQ
-707 LVNGAG
+707 LLNEAG
-713 EDILDPIEFLASQGG
+713 DDIMDPIEFLASQGG
-728 GGDSSGTIVSI
+728 GGDASGTIVSI
-739 AFQKAPLYAALGAS
+739 AFQRAPLYAALGS
-753 LTTKAAIRSVTTVGS
+753 TLTTKAAIRSVTTIGS
-768 VETDNSIERLELID
+768 VESDNSIERLELID
-782 KDTKAVVWS
+782 KDTKSVVWS

-804 YTFDLD
+804 YTFELD

-833 TGRKNITVIA
+833 TGRKNITVVA

-855 QTIAPTDTQTYVEM
+855 ETITPTDTQAYVEM

-878 GGIRCNVDILIN
+878 GGIRCNVDILID
-890 GEWQNIH
+890 GEWTNIH
-897 SDVVTNAFSRP
+897 SDVVNNAFSRP
-908 VMFNASQLGLTHGA
+908 VMFNAVELGLKHGA

-946 CVDPSSDEMLIALRY
+946 CVDPASDEMLIALRY
-961 DDSNNGKIRLFDTVS
+961 NDTSNGTIRLFDTVS
-976 LDVAAYRKVDGADS
+976 LDVAAYRKVDGAES

-997 VGNTKITQVKIDPEK
+997 IGNVKITQVKIDPDK

-1026 DTLVFNGRFGSVH
+1026 ETLVFEGRFGAVH

-1052 DITLKTGAS
+1052 DISLKTGAS
-1061 LDLDFSSRTNDE
+1061 LNLDFSSRTNDE
-1073 SDHTISDQGYTM
+1073 SDHTISDQGITM
-1085 TVHGSNWS
+1085 DVLGANWS
-1093 TNGFVEFLGRN
+1093 TNGFVEYLGQN

-1110 NVKAVLPYSPFGF
+1110 NVKAHLPYSPLGF
-1123 STIEQTGAAVQ
+1123 STIEQTGAVVQ
-1134 IDIAT
+1134 MKIAT
-1139 RNIRDKEARLIS
+1139 RNIRDAEARLIS

-1174 GVNAVEERPLKNN
+1174 GINAVEERPLENN
-1187 KDHTVAFVIEPAS
+1187 VDHTVAFVVEPAS
-1200 VYVERNGIR
+1200 VFVERNGIR
-1209 YANMKL
+1209 YSTIKL
-1215 YIDGEEMATLGY
+1215 YIDGEEAAALGY

-1239 MSFDGTDGDLYIYYI
+1239 MTFDGTDGDLYIYYL

-1281 EEYEKEN
+1281 EEYNREN

-1300 PRPSASALWARG
+1300 QRPSATALWDRK
-1312 IPYMVNVATD
+1312 ICYMVNVASD
-1322 EVFNVFD
+1322 EVFTVFD

-1380 FKNEDDDYSKS
+1380 FKNEDDDYKKS
-1391 VITPLYPEYATD
+1391 TITPLYPEYATD
-1403 AELRAR
+1403 AELRAG
-1409 LSAADL
+1409 LSAEDL

-1434 NTMPIKRAMNK
+1434 NTMPIQRAMNK

-1469 LGTSYMTP
+1469 LGSSYMTP

-1483 GTWDKGDVHLTGIQM
+1483 GTWDKGDVHLKGIKM

-1506 CAIFRSTSDTL
+1506 CAIFRSTSETL

-1542 IPGYNKGCLNYGD
+1542 VPGYNKGCLNYGD

-1564 QTLADYVATADK
+1564 QTLDDYIASADK
-1576 STWEYPTDIEDL
+1576 STWEYPSDIEDL
-1588 DSPKHNVIVISEY
+1588 DSPKHNVVAISEY

-1611 TEPGAT
+1611 TEPGAE
-1617 WVETTG
+1617 WKETTG
-1623 SMKQVNGKWVITGDV
+1623 SMVQSNGKWVITGDV

-1644 FELLNYTGIC
+1644 FELLNYTGLC
-1654 WWMGIA
+1654 WWMGIS
-1660 TVADMMKMETGT
+1660 TVEDMMKMETGT

-1681 SGLVSNTSYP
+1681 KGLVSNTSYP
-1691 VWTQFFECMVED
+1691 VWTQFFECMIED
-1703 DQLAIDYAMGRK
+1703 DQLAIDFAMGRK
-1715 VPYELFNVLR
+1715 VPYDLFNVLR
-1725 FMDSVDYSKTTLA
+1725 FMDSCDYSKASLA
-1738 STWKSRWQTEAWKY
+1738 STWKPRWQTEAWKY

-1831 VDPDKPSDEATG
+1831 VDPDKPSDEASG

-1857 NIAKCKKDLIR
+1857 NIAKSKKDLIR

-1926 VCTYDCERKYIKFT
+1926 VCSYDCERKYIKFT

-1950 HQGSGRSGIE
+1950 HQGSGRSGIV

-1970 DGFYQTGGFFADP
+1970 DGFYQTGGFFTDP

-1990 RANAKIRITAGARGY
+1990 RANAKIRITAAARGY

-2026 ESYEFSDFSKV
+2026 ESYEFSEFSKV

-2066 ANCKLLEILRIGS
+2066 ANCKLMEILRIGS

-2120 GCPRLAHV
+2120 GCPRMEHI
-2128 EAEGSQMSLITLAPT
+2128 EAEGSQLTSLTLAQT
-2143 SPINDVKLPAT
+2143 SPINDVKLPET

-2169 GATDIDG
+2169 GMPANDG

-2186 KLRLESSP
+2186 KLRLENSP
-2194 KIEAVTIL
+2194 KIEAITIM
-2202 KNIVSAIGSA
+2202 KNIVGAIGSA

-2218 ADQALKG
+2218 ADQTLKG
-2225 DATELQAMIAKGVK
+2225 DAMELQKMIAMGVK

-2256 TYELTRLLEQSEIDE
+2256 VYELTRLLEPSEIDE
-2271 IEDDIEGITI
+2271 IEKKIEGITI
-2281 SIVVEAFIDTIDQIN
+2281 LIVVEAFIDAIDQIN
-2296 GEYYSGDSEVPTIT
+2296 GEFFTGDSEVPTIT
-2310 LANIGEHIAYYNGET
+2310 LDNIGEHIFYYNGET
-2325 YAAYIARIAEENKSI
+2325 YAAYIGRLVEENRSI
-2340 HQIITQ
+2340 HDIINQ

>member
-1 MALTQEQQVIFDA
+1 MAITQDEMQSIVTA
-14 VLSSLRTNSKTIE
+14 VLSAIRTNSQTIG
-27 QLTPQTSLG
+27 QLTPATTLSDDD
-36 SNDWFELN
+36 SFEID
-44 GGRKVSYTVLRDLI
+44 GGKRVTYAVLRDLI
-58 ASMSSSDQDSL
+58 SSLSSTEQDSL
-69 RTLIGKNVLK
+69 KNLITKCELK
-79 SVSFNVGES
+79 SVSITATES
-88 TATLTIKSAGT
+88 AATLTIASNGK
-99 TISCNVPVAT
+99 TIETAVPVAST
-109 SSKAGIITALDKVK
+109 SKAGLMTAADKVK
-123 IQTAY
+123 LESAY
-128 DNGQTAISK
+128 DTGQTAKNIANTANDK
-137 ANAAQ
+137 AVAAQ
-142 NTANTAQ
+142 NGVNSINSKIGAINGIAPLGPNAKVPAANLPGFVDDVVEFNAMVNNVTVQLA
-149 STANA
+149 STGKN
-154 AKTAAENAQT
+154 
-164 TANAAIPLSIEFTD
+164 STD
-178 LDTLGTDGS
+178 VGCMIVYDTVKATFLLAVSNLVVTDNTEWGTIKRPIKALDTPTPTIESGTVAEPIKVSDYWQFEGDKMNLIPTMFTYYNNWLDADSFGTASVNGRVPEAGKVYICTSDNKTFRWSGTELVTIGS
-187 VAALRLLLR
+187 DLAIG
-196 DTKHTRY
+196 HT
-203 KVVLNNSFVG
+203 
-213 VLDIFG
+213 
-219 DNMSHVLTE
+219 
-228 VFTTHYTMTDGNIEG
+228 
-243 SSHMCQTLFQYFR
+243 
-256 SFNFSSPQLKETEQ
+256 
-270 GAWTRWQKTN
+270 A
-280 ISLGEE
+280 
-286 SGTAF
+286 GTAF
-291 PGDRGAAIE
+291 PGDEGAQLQTGLDGLAE
-300 KIVGGVRIFPFD
+300 EHN
-312 ATCYHPSELSE
+312 ALSTE
-323 WPVGTIAFCYD
+323 FNKLD
-334 NHIFRQKDSDGSWIQ
+334 NHISDREMSEVPIVDLNAICDNSNPYNSLKEALSAMPETQ
-349 YDQYH
+349 R
-354 TTVNYKTIPRTDC
+354 NYGAIVRIWVEKEDAS
-367 IFRNGN
+367 GN
-373 VLYAMKPVEGTNY
+373 PVEKWETY
-386 YVPEAY
+386 QWTKTA
-392 VIGKSEFDAIRSQVS
+392 FDEDADWEDETQWE
-407 NIAIYPF
+407 PF
-414 DGIMPSKS
+414 G
-422 GIQPPKNGIWF
+422 
-433 RSSGATGHF
+433 SSGSA
-442 SFYGDA
+442 D
-448 SETNTY
+448 
-454 IYNENQTIGGEQVLV
+454 
-469 ARNDRMFRCGNEL
+469 GNCL
-482 YRYDGKM
+482 
-489 LVKVGGA
+489 
-496 SVSNINVTEEIP
+496 NVTVEMP
-508 LASGEYYSDLNSD
+508 KSNTTNPYYDLG
-521 VQTHNVLD
+521 TAIA
-529 AVLDAGY
+529 AVFSKDRAK
-536 AALGLIITFAI
+536 LGLQITFAATATTWKQFQYI
-547 GQGSWKTYQYVGPN
+547 GSTLSVDDFCN
-561 TTDTQFLD
+561 ES
-569 VNNWIDLAGMT
+569 NWIDMAGT
-580 AGTEPVI
+580 SAGTEPVL

-613 DKETETGITYRKAG
+613 DKETETGIIYRKAG

-642 QLAQSVAS
+642 QLVQSVAS

-670 SDKPVKDG
+670 SDKPVKGG
-678 KDAFSTGGAYGLI
+678 KDAFSTGGACDLI
-691 PAGHRVKQ
+691 PAGHRVTQ

-753 LTTKAAIRSVTTVGS
+753 LRTKAAIRSVTTVGS

-804 YTFDLD
+804 YTFELD

-922 YKLRMQGESV
+922 YKLRLQGESV

-941 YSTIM
+941 YSSIM

-961 DDSNNGKIRLFDTVS
+961 DDTNNGKIRLFDTVS
-976 LDVAAYRKVDGADS
+976 LDVAAYRKVDGVES
-990 SALVDMY
+990 SALVDLY

-1012 VLNVRKQISGYAQG
+1012 VLNVRKQISGYNQG
-1026 DTLVFNGRFGSVH
+1026 DTLVFEGRFGSIH
-1039 SPSIEIVVDGSAL
+1039 SPSVEIVVDGSAL
-1052 DITLKTGAS
+1052 DISLKTGAS
-1061 LDLDFSSRTNDE
+1061 WDIDFSSRTNDE
-1073 SDHTISDQGYTM
+1073 SDHTISDQGYTL
-1085 TVHGSNWS
+1085 TVQGSNWL
-1093 TNGFVEFLGRN
+1093 TNGFVEFLSQN
-1104 SLRIAE
+1104 SLRVAE
-1110 NVKAVLPYSPFGF
+1110 NVKAYSTYSPFGF

-1134 IDIAT
+1134 MKVAT
-1139 RNIRDKEARLIS
+1139 RNIRNKEARLIS

-1187 KDHTVAFVIEPAS
+1187 TDHTVAFVVEPAS

-1239 MSFDGTDGDLYIYYI
+1239 MSFDGTDGDLYIFYI

-1300 PRPSASALWARG
+1300 QRPSASALWARK

-1322 EVFNVFD
+1322 EVFHVFD

-1350 FFYNPNK
+1350 FFYDPRK

-1368 KKRQGTTSSQRT
+1368 KRRQGTTSSQRP
-1380 FKNEDDDYSKS
+1380 FKNEDDDYKKS

-1403 AELRAR
+1403 AELRAG

-1434 NTMPIKRAMNK
+1434 NTMPIQRAMNK

-1611 TEPGAT
+1611 TDPGAA

-2154 MTDLRFIGLPGLTYT
+2154 MTDLRFIGLPELTYT
-2169 GATDIDG
+2169 GATDTDG

-2218 ADQALKG
+2218 AEQALKG

-2310 LANIGEHIAYYNGET
+2310 LVNIGEHIAYYNGET

>member
-1 MALTQEQQVIFDA
+1 MAITQDEMQSIVSA
-14 VLSSLRTNSKTIE
+14 VLSAIRTNSRTIG
-27 QLTPQTSLG
+27 QLTPVTSLG
-36 SNDWFELN
+36 DNDSFEID
-44 GGRKVSYTVLRDLI
+44 GGKRVTYATLRDLI
-58 ASMSSSDQDSL
+58 ASLSETEQDSL
-69 RTLIGKNVLK
+69 KNLITKSELK
-79 SVSFNVGES
+79 SVSV
-88 TATLTIKSAGT
+88 TATESSATLSISSVGKTIT
-99 TISCNVPVAT
+99 TSIPIAT
-109 SSKAGIITALDKVK
+109 TSKAGLMTATDKVK
-123 IQTAY
+123 LQSAYDTAQTAK
-128 DNGQTAISK
+128 D
-137 ANAAQ
+137 
-142 NTANTAQ
+142 TANTAKQ
-149 STANA
+149 KAEKAQGDVDNINKKLGAAGGIATLDPYGKIPSRFIPDAYDDVKEFGAKVSGVSITPAGVDHNSTDASCMVVYNTDTNTFLLAVANTAIADKDWRIVNKKSMLEEVRPLADGEVVVNGLTKSDIWKVDDNLGVSLVTRYFTYYSEWNDGSLFGTPSPNGRIPVEDKQYVDTSANCNYRWSGNTLVSTGSDLTLGHTAN
-154 AKTAAENAQT
+154 
-164 TANAAIPLSIEFTD
+164 
-178 LDTLGTDGS
+178 
-187 VAALRLLLR
+187 
-196 DTKHTRY
+196 
-203 KVVLNNSFVG
+203 
-213 VLDIFG
+213 
-219 DNMSHVLTE
+219 
-228 VFTTHYTMTDGNIEG
+228 
-243 SSHMCQTLFQYFR
+243 
-256 SFNFSSPQLKETEQ
+256 
-270 GAWTRWQKTN
+270 
-280 ISLGEE
+280 
-286 SGTAF
+286 TAF
-291 PGDRGAAIE
+291 PGDEGQQLRE
-300 KIVGGVRIFPFD
+300 D
-312 ATCYHPSELSE
+312 LDEL
-323 WPVGTIAFCYD
+323 A
-334 NHIFRQKDSDGSWIQ
+334 
-349 YDQYH
+349 
-354 TTVNYKTIPRTDC
+354 
-367 IFRNGN
+367 
-373 VLYAMKPVEGTNY
+373 
-386 YVPEAY
+386 
-392 VIGKSEFDAIRSQVS
+392 
-407 NIAIYPF
+407 
-414 DGIMPSKS
+414 
-422 GIQPPKNGIWF
+422 
-433 RSSGATGHF
+433 
-442 SFYGDA
+442 
-448 SETNTY
+448 
-454 IYNENQTIGGEQVLV
+454 GEHSALQ
-469 ARNDRMFRCGNEL
+469 NNF
-482 YRYDGKM
+482 
-489 LVKVGGA
+489 
-496 SVSNINVTEEIP
+496 
-508 LASGEYYSDLNSD
+508 SDLNNHVTASD
-521 VQTHNVLD
+521 KAHVKFLDLNAIVDNSNPYNSLKEALPGVPNEFRQSGAVVRLWVEKEDAAGNVVEKWETYQWTKTPFDED
-529 AVLDAGY
+529 ANWEDESQWEPFGGAGSADGNCLNVTVEIPKTNTTNPFY
-536 AALGLIITFAI
+536 DLGSAIAAVFSKDRAKLGLQITFAATATT
-547 GQGSWKTYQYVGPN
+547 WKQYQYIGSTLKVEDFCN
-561 TTDTQFLD
+561 ES
-569 VNNWIDLAGMT
+569 NWIDMAGT
-580 AGTEPVI
+580 SAGTEPI
-587 NVNDLCGEGAL
+587 LNVNDLCGEGAL

-613 DKETETGITYRKAG
+613 DKETETGINYRKAG
-627 MVITYKIGDGKWESK
+627 MVITYKIGDGKWEAK
-642 QLAQSVAS
+642 QLVQTANS

-655 AWEPFGSAKGSEVKT
+655 AWEPFGSAKGNEIQT
-670 SDKPVKDG
+670 SDKPAAGG
-678 KDAFSTGGAYGLI
+678 KDAFSTGGASEYI
-691 PAGHRVKQ
+691 PAGHVVTQ

-707 LVNGAG
+707 FKNGAG
-713 EDILDPIEFLASQGG
+713 EDLMDPIEFLASQGG
-728 GGDSSGTIVSI
+728 GGDASGTIVSI
-739 AFQKAPLYAALGAS
+739 AFQKAPLYAALGAA
-753 LTTKAAIRSVTTVGS
+753 LTTKAAIRSVTTIGS
-768 VETDNSIERLELID
+768 IETDNSIERLELID

-804 YTFDLD
+804 FTFDLD

-855 QTIAPTDTQTYVEM
+855 ETIAPTDTQAYVEM

-878 GGIRCNVDILIN
+878 GGIRCNVDILIA
-890 GEWQNIH
+890 GEWKNIH

-908 VMFNASQLGLTHGA
+908 VMFNAVELGLAHGA

-946 CVDPSSDEMLIALRY
+946 CVDPASDEMLIALRY
-961 DDSNNGKIRLFDTVS
+961 NDANNGTIRLFDTVS
-976 LDVAAYRKVDGADS
+976 LDVAAYRKIDGAPS
-990 SALVDMY
+990 TALVDMY
-997 VGNTKITQVKIDPEK
+997 IGNTKITQVKIDPEK
-1012 VLNVRKQISGYAQG
+1012 VLNVRKQISGYSQG
-1026 DTLVFNGRFGSVH
+1026 DTLIFEGRFGSVH
-1039 SPSIEIVVDGSAL
+1039 SPSVEIVVEGSAL

-1061 LDLDFSSRTNDE
+1061 WNIDFSSRTNDE
-1073 SDHTISDQGYTM
+1073 SDHSISDQGYTM
-1085 TVHGSNWS
+1085 TVQGSNWL
-1093 TNGFVEFLGRN
+1093 TNGFVEFLGLN

-1110 NVKAVLPYSPFGF
+1110 NVKAYSTYSPFGF

-1134 IDIAT
+1134 MKIAT

-1151 CYDPDSGAG
+1151 CYDPNSGAG

-1174 GVNAVEERPLKNN
+1174 GINAVEERPLENN
-1187 KDHTVAFVIEPAS
+1187 VDHTVAFVVEPAS

-1209 YANMKL
+1209 YSTMKL
-1215 YIDGEEMATLGY
+1215 YIDGEEAATLGY
-1227 VPGQGNVFCPAT
+1227 VPGQGNIFCPAT

-1268 NYLVKGNDTQAMV
+1268 NYLVKGHDTQAMV
-1281 EEYEKEN
+1281 EEYNKEN
-1288 VLVSQTAEGTTE
+1288 VLISQTAEGTTE
-1300 PRPSASALWARG
+1300 QRPSASALWARG
-1312 IPYMVNVATD
+1312 ISYMINVD
-1322 EVFNVFD
+1322 SEDGFKVFD

-1340 TSPKFKDGIQ
+1340 TSPKFKNITQ
-1350 FFYNPNK
+1350 CFNCPKK
-1357 PWRSYKATKVT
+1357 PWRSYKAINVT

-1380 FKNEDDDYSKS
+1380 FKNEDDDYKKS

-1403 AELRAR
+1403 PELRAG
-1409 LSAADL
+1409 LSAENL
-1415 ADIDTTFKLF
+1415 ADIDETFKLF

-1434 NTMPIKRAMNK
+1434 NTMPIQRAMNK

-1469 LGTSYMTP
+1469 LGSSYMTP

-1542 IPGYNKGCLNYGD
+1542 VPGYNKGCLNYGD

-1564 QTLADYVATADK
+1564 QTLDEYIATADK
-1576 STWEYPTDIEDL
+1576 STWEYPSDIEDV
-1588 DSPKHNVIVISEY
+1588 DSPKHNVIAIAEY

-1611 TEPGAT
+1611 TQPGAE

-1623 SMKQVNGKWVITGDV
+1623 SMVQSNGKWAITGDV

-1644 FELLNYTGIC
+1644 FELLNYTGLC
-1654 WWMGIA
+1654 WWMGIS
-1660 TVADMMKMETGT
+1660 TVEDMMKMETGT

-1681 SGLVSNTSYP
+1681 KGLVSNTTYP
-1691 VWTQFFECMVED
+1691 VWTQFFECMIED
-1703 DQLAIDYAMGRK
+1703 DQLAIDFAMGRK
-1715 VPYELFNVLR
+1715 VPYDLFNVLR
-1725 FMDSVDYSKTTLA
+1725 FMDSCDYSKAALA
-1738 STWKSRWQTEAWKY
+1738 STWKARWQTEAWKF

-1781 WFLEDGCKIENGVYS
+1781 WFLEDGCKIVNGVYL

-1874 RGVYPNIS
+1874 KGIYPNIS

-1926 VCTYDCERKYIKFT
+1926 VCSYDCERKYIKFT

-1950 HQGSGRSGIE
+1950 HQGSGRSGIV

-1990 RANAKIRITAGARGY
+1990 RANAKIRITAAARGY

-2066 ANCKLLEILRIGS
+2066 ANCKLLEILRLGS
-2079 ATHVNTPLSSYP
+2079 ATHVDTPLSSYP

-2097 LGSLPFLHTI
+2097 LGSLPFLHTV
-2107 DVRNTSVTTMDCS
+2107 DVRNTSVTSMDCS
-2120 GCPRLAHV
+2120 GCPRMEHI
-2128 EAEGSQMSLITLAPT
+2128 EAEGSQLSSLTLAQT
-2143 SPINDVKLPAT
+2143 SPINDVKLPET
-2154 MTDLRFIGLPGLTYT
+2154 MTDLRFLGLPGLTYT
-2169 GATDIDG
+2169 GTPTTDG

-2186 KLRLESSP
+2186 KLRLENSP

-2202 KNIVSAIGSA
+2202 KNIVSAVNSA
-2212 LRSVRV
+2212 LRSVRIS
-2218 ADQALKG
+2218 DQILKG
-2225 DATELQAMIAKGVK
+2225 DASDLQAMITMGVK

-2256 TYELTRLLEQSEIDE
+2256 TYKLTRLLEQSEIDE
-2271 IEDDIEGITI
+2271 IEEKIEGITI
-2281 SIVVEAFIDTIDQIN
+2281 SIVIEAFIDAIDQLN
-2296 GEYYSGDSEVPTIT
+2296 GEFYTGDSEVPAIT
-2310 LANIGEHIAYYNGET
+2310 LDNIGEHIAYYNGET
-2325 YAAYIARIAEENKSI
+2325 YADYIVRVIEENRSI
-2340 HQIITQ
+2340 HEIINQ

>member
-1 MALTQEQQVIFDA
+1 MSITQDEMQSIVSA
-14 VLSSLRTNSKTIE
+14 VLSAIRTNSRTIG
-27 QLTPQTSLG
+27 QLTPVTSL
-36 SNDWFELN
+36 NDNDSFEID
-44 GGRKVSYTVLRDLI
+44 GGKRVTYAVLRNMI
-58 ASMSSSDQDSL
+58 ASLSSTEQDSL
-69 RTLIGKNVLK
+69 RNLITKCELK
-79 SVSFNVGES
+79 SVSITTTES
-88 TATLTIKSAGT
+88 TASLTISSNGK
-99 TISCNVPVAT
+99 TITANVPVAT
-109 SSKAGIITALDKVK
+109 TSKAGLMTAADKVK
-123 IQTAY
+123 LQSAY
-128 DNGQTAISK
+128 DTGQTANNK
-137 ANAAQ
+137 AITAQ
-142 NTANTAQ
+142 NGVSNINNKIGVAGGIAPLDSQGRIPSRYIPDAYDDVKEFGAQVSGVAVQQTFANKNSTDDGCMVVYNTDTKTLLLAIATNSISDIDWRAADKKSLLEQVSPLPSDGEINTGLTKSDIWQVNDRLEVELVTSLFTYYNDWLDAGSFGTVSLQGRIPVADKLYTDTSANKNYRWSGSQLTTTGSDLTLGKTAN
-149 STANA
+149 
-154 AKTAAENAQT
+154 
-164 TANAAIPLSIEFTD
+164 
-178 LDTLGTDGS
+178 
-187 VAALRLLLR
+187 
-196 DTKHTRY
+196 
-203 KVVLNNSFVG
+203 
-213 VLDIFG
+213 
-219 DNMSHVLTE
+219 
-228 VFTTHYTMTDGNIEG
+228 
-243 SSHMCQTLFQYFR
+243 
-256 SFNFSSPQLKETEQ
+256 
-270 GAWTRWQKTN
+270 
-280 ISLGEE
+280 
-286 SGTAF
+286 TAF
-291 PGDRGAAIE
+291 PGDEGAQLQSDLEELAGEHSSLSDDVKDIENHLAEKEMGEVKFIDLNALVDNSNPYTSLAEALPGVPDSLRQYGAVVRLWIE
-300 KIVGGVRIFPFD
+300 KEDAAGNTVEVWETYHWTRTSFDEDADWED
-312 ATCYHPSELSE
+312 ATQWEHF
-323 WPVGTIAFCYD
+323 G
-334 NHIFRQKDSDGSWIQ
+334 
-349 YDQYH
+349 
-354 TTVNYKTIPRTDC
+354 
-367 IFRNGN
+367 
-373 VLYAMKPVEGTNY
+373 
-386 YVPEAY
+386 
-392 VIGKSEFDAIRSQVS
+392 
-407 NIAIYPF
+407 
-414 DGIMPSKS
+414 
-422 GIQPPKNGIWF
+422 
-433 RSSGATGHF
+433 SSGSA
-442 SFYGDA
+442 D
-448 SETNTY
+448 
-454 IYNENQTIGGEQVLV
+454 
-469 ARNDRMFRCGNEL
+469 GNCL
-482 YRYDGKM
+482 
-489 LVKVGGA
+489 
-496 SVSNINVTEEIP
+496 NVTVEIP
-508 LASGEYYSDLNSD
+508 KSNTTNPYYDLG
-521 VQTHNVLD
+521 TAIA
-529 AVLDAGY
+529 AVFSKGRAK
-536 AALGLIITFAI
+536 LGLQITFAATATTWKQFQYI
-547 GQGSWKTYQYVGPN
+547 GSTLRADDFCN
-561 TTDTQFLD
+561 ES
-569 VNNWIDLAGMT
+569 NWIDMAGT
-580 AGTEPVI
+580 SAGTESVL

-627 MVITYKIGDGKWESK
+627 MVITYKVGDGKWESK
-642 QLAQSVAS
+642 QLVQTVNS

-655 AWEPFGSAKGSEVKT
+655 AWEPFSSAKGTEIKT
-670 SDKPVKDG
+670 SDKPMKDG
-678 KDAFSTGGAYGLI
+678 KDAFSTGGASAHI
-691 PAGHRVKQ
+691 PTSHVVTQA
-699 EDGTVSIQ
+699 DGVVNIQ
-707 LVNGAG
+707 FKNGNG
-713 EDILDPIEFLASQGG
+713 DDVMEPIEFLASQGG
-728 GGDSSGTIVSI
+728 AGEASGTIVSI
-739 AFQKAPLYAALGAS
+739 AFQKAPLYAALGS
-753 LTTKAAIRSVTTVGS
+753 TLTTKAAIRSVTTVGS

-782 KDTKAVVWS
+782 KDTKSVVWS

-855 QTIAPTDTQTYVEM
+855 QTIAPADTQSYVEM

-878 GGIRCNVDILIN
+878 GGIRCMVDILIN

-908 VMFNASQLGLTHGA
+908 VMFNAAQLGLTHGA

-946 CVDPSSDEMLIALRY
+946 CVDPAGDEMLIALRY
-961 DDSNNGKIRLFDTVS
+961 NDTNNGKIRLFDTVS
-976 LDVAAYRKVDGADS
+976 LDVAAYRKVDGVES

-1012 VLNVRKQISGYAQG
+1012 VLNVRKQISGYEQG
-1026 DTLVFNGRFGSVH
+1026 ATLVFEGRFGSVH
-1039 SPSIEIVVDGSAL
+1039 SPGVQVVVDGSAL
-1052 DITLKTGAS
+1052 DISLKTGAS

-1073 SDHTISDQGYTM
+1073 SDHTISDRGYTM
-1085 TVHGSNWS
+1085 TVEGSNWS
-1093 TNGFVEFLGRN
+1093 TNGFVEFLGQN

-1110 NVKAVLPYSPFGF
+1110 NVKATLTYSPFGF
-1123 STIEQTGAAVQ
+1123 STIEQTGAVVQ
-1134 IDIAT
+1134 MKIAT

-1174 GVNAVEERPLKNN
+1174 GVNAVEERPLENN
-1187 KDHTVAFVIEPAS
+1187 TDHTVAFVIEPAS

-1209 YANMKL
+1209 YSTMKL
-1215 YIDGEEMATLGY
+1215 YIDGEEMASLGY
-1227 VPGQGNVFCPAT
+1227 TPGQGNVFCQAT
-1239 MSFDGTDGDLYIYYI
+1239 MSFDGTDGDLYLYYI

-1268 NYLVKGNDTQAMV
+1268 NYLVKGNDTQDMV
-1281 EEYEKEN
+1281 EEYGNEN
-1288 VLVSQTAEGTTE
+1288 VLVSQTAEGVTE
-1300 PRPSASALWARG
+1300 QRPAASALWARG

-1350 FFYNPNK
+1350 FFYNPLK
-1357 PWRSYKATKVT
+1357 PWRSYKATNVT

-1380 FKNEDDDYSKS
+1380 FKNEDDDYKKS
-1391 VITPLYPEYATD
+1391 VITPIYPEYATD
-1403 AELRAR
+1403 AELRAG
-1409 LSAADL
+1409 LSADDL
-1415 ADIDTTFKLF
+1415 ADIETTFKLF

-1434 NTMPIKRAMNK
+1434 NTMPIQRAMNK

-1469 LGTSYMTP
+1469 LGSSYMTP

-1576 STWEYPTDIEDL
+1576 STWEYPSDIEDV
-1588 DSPKHNVIVISEY
+1588 DSPRHNVIVISEY

-1611 TEPGAT
+1611 TEPGSA
-1617 WVETTG
+1617 WEETTG

-1644 FELLNYTGIC
+1644 FELLNYTGLC
-1654 WWMGIA
+1654 WWKGIA
-1660 TVADMMKMETGT
+1660 TVADMMKMESGT

-1681 SGLVSNTSYP
+1681 SGLVSNTTYP
-1691 VWTQFFECMVED
+1691 VWTQFFECMIED
-1703 DQLAIDYAMGRK
+1703 DQLAIDFAMGHK

-1725 FMDSVDYSKTTLA
+1725 FMDSVDYSKASLA
-1738 STWKSRWQTEAWKY
+1738 SMWKLRWQTEAWKF

-1887 AAMRSAQTTLPD
+1887 AAMRSARTTLPD

-1905 FSPDGAKYYFLEQRI
+1905 FSPDGARYYFLEQRI
-1920 NVWPKK
+1920 NLWPKK

-1950 HQGSGRSGIE
+1950 HQGSGRSGIV

-1990 RANAKIRITAGARGY
+1990 RDDAKIRITAGARGY

-2079 ATHVNTPLSSYP
+2079 ATHVNTPLGAYP

-2107 DVRNTSVTTMDCS
+2107 DVRNTSVSTMDCS
-2120 GCPRLAHV
+2120 GCPRLAHI

-2154 MTDLRFIGLPGLTYT
+2154 MTDLRFVGLPELTYT
-2169 GATDIDG
+2169 GATATDG

-2194 KIEAVTIL
+2194 NIDAVTIL
-2202 KNIVSAIGSA
+2202 KKIVSAVGSA

-2218 ADQALKG
+2218 AGQALKG
-2225 DATELQAMIAKGVK
+2225 DATELQEMVAKGVK
-2239 GMNSSGDENR
+2239 GMNASGDENR
-2249 PGPVVIG
+2249 PRPVVIG
-2256 TYELTRLLEQSEIDE
+2256 TYELTRLLEKSEIDE
-2271 IEDDIEGITI
+2271 IEDAIEGITV
-2281 SIVVEAFIDTIDQIN
+2281 SIVVETFIDTIDRTN
-2296 GEYYSGDSEVPTIT
+2296 GEFFSGNSEVSTVT
-2310 LANIGEHIAYYNGET
+2310 LENIGSHIAYFNGET
-2325 YAAYIARIAEENKSI
+2325 YAEYIARIAEENKSI
-2340 HQIITQ
+2340 HQIIIQ